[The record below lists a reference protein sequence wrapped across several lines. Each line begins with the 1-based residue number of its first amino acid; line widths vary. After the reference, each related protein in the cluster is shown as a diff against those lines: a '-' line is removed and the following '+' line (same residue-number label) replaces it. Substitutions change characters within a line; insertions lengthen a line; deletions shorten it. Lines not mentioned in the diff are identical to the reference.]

1 MTKKTPFQV
10 MEDKVRIANKV
21 NKKYQELLND
31 LEKDYKDACNELG
44 PEEVAALLEK
54 QLEAK
59 LEVKTNVP
67 DTRKDGKYLNYNG
80 FLLDLEFFKLTMK
93 YMNYNFIIN
102 FIARVSFAIDV
113 NDISSSCSAP
123 SSSQN
128 DSSGGKKTEISEI
141 THGNIQRY
149 IFFAFI
155 DIFSITITL
164 FFI

>member
-1 MTKKTPFQV
+1 
-10 MEDKVRIANKV
+10 
-21 NKKYQELLND
+21 
-31 LEKDYKDACNELG
+31 
-44 PEEVAALLEK
+44 
-54 QLEAK
+54 
-59 LEVKTNVP
+59 
-67 DTRKDGKYLNYNG
+67 
-80 FLLDLEFFKLTMK
+80 
-93 YMNYNFIIN
+93 MNYNFIIN

-155 DIFSITITL
+155 DIFSITN